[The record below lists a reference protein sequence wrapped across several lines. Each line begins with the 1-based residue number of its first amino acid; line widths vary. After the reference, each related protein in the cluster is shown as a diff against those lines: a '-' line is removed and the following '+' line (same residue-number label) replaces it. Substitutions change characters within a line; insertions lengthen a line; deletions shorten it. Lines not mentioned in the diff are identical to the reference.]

1 MPAIVWT
8 IIGLLQAATNP
19 DNVANAKKVYEN
31 ARRLF
36 AMLFAGGI
44 ITAAVQKEL
53 MDWSEAHEAAVLAGQ
68 VPPEFTVEPD
78 PV

>member
-1 MPAIVWT
+1 MPTIVLT
-8 IIGLLQAATNP
+8 IIGLLQAATNQE
-19 DNVANAKKVYEN
+19 NVANVKKVYEN

-44 ITAAVQKEL
+44 ITAAVQKEI
-53 MDWSEAHEAAVLAGQ
+53 MDWSEAHEAAVLAGE
-68 VPPEFTVEPD
+68 VPPEFTVDPD